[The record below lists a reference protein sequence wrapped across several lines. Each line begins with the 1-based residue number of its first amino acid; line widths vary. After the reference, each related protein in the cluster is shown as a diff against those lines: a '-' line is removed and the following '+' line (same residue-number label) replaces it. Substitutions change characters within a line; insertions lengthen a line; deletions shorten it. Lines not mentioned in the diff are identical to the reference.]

1 MKKIVLATSNK
12 GKVAELQKLL
22 APLSW
27 QLITQAELGVV
38 DADETGLSFIE
49 NAILKARHT
58 AQMTGLPALADDSG
72 LAVAA
77 LAGAPGIYSAR
88 YAGVGA
94 TDNDNIDKLLA
105 ALVAVPSDQRQAS
118 FHCVLAFMRHADDP
132 CPLVCHGQWH
142 GVIAEQPAGSNG
154 FGYDPVF
161 WLPEHNCSAA
171 QLRPEVKQNISHRG
185 QALQQLLAKMAQD
198 S

>member
-1 MKKIVLATSNK
+1 
-12 GKVAELQKLL
+12 
-22 APLSW
+22 
-27 QLITQAELGVV
+27 
-38 DADETGLSFIE
+38 
-49 NAILKARHT
+49 
-58 AQMTGLPALADDSG
+58 
-72 LAVAA
+72 VAA

-142 GVIAEQPAGSNG
+142 GVIANQPAGSNG

-161 WLPEHNCSAA
+161 WLPEYNCSAA

-185 QALQQLLAKMAQD
+185 QALHQLLAQMAQD

>member
-49 NAILKARHT
+49 NAILKARHA